1 MTEVWGLS
9 YIIHYYNK
17 LLIKYNLR
25 STVQLESLNVKYKNV
40 HLYYMSIYKLSIY
53 NTLKP
58 NQLKQVKFQLLKK
71 NEPYQIAELENIS
84 IVKCLSNNN

>member
-25 STVQLESLNVKYKNV
+25 STVQLESLNEKYKNV

-58 NQLKQVKFQLLKK
+58 KQLKQVMFQLLKK
-71 NEPYQIAELENIS
+71 
-84 IVKCLSNNN
+84 K

>member
-9 YIIHYYNK
+9 YIIHYYNE

-25 STVQLESLNVKYKNV
+25 STVQLESLNEKYKNV

-58 NQLKQVKFQLLKK
+58 KQLKQVMFQLLKK
-71 NEPYQIAELENIS
+71 
-84 IVKCLSNNN
+84 K